1 MVGWSGFSTMSDSI
15 SHDASGK
22 INRVVFLLFV
32 SVFINYVDRSNLS
45 IAAPLLKEELGLSP
59 AQLGTLLSVFFW
71 TYGCMQIPAGW
82 LVDRFEVK
90 WVFAAGFFVW
100 SAATAVTGLLHG
112 FTAWIVIRVIL
123 GIGESIAFPSYSKV
137 FSSSFFGESRRG
149 IGNAAIMA
157 GLALGPAV
165 GMLVGGTVVGRFGWR
180 PFFLVLGLG
189 SLLWLVPWL
198 VWMPTGTTTPASAQ
212 ETKVGILDIFRE
224 RSAWGT
230 CLGQICVN
238 YVLYFLVAWIPF
250 YLVRARGLS
259 MNQMARVGGLIF
271 FLAAISA
278 IVGGKLSDRWIA
290 TGASATRVRKT
301 SLGAG
306 LTGLGVSLAVAAV
319 APDHLFVWALAPAGI
334 CMGIAGCHCWAVTQT
349 LAGPRCSGRWTGVQN
364 FLGNFGGAFAPAIT
378 GYILGRTGE
387 FYWPFFMAAIAAWL
401 GALSWVFAVGPIEP
415 VQWEKRIRRSHFR
428 SSASPATDVIPL

>member
-1 MVGWSGFSTMSDSI
+1 MSDSI
-15 SHDASGK
+15 THDASRR
-22 INRVVFLLFV
+22 INRVVFLLFI
-32 SVFINYVDRSNLS
+32 SVFINYIDRSNLS
-45 IAAPLLKEELGLSP
+45 IAAPLLKEELGLSA
-59 AQLGTLLSVFFW
+59 AQLGTLLSIFFW

-100 SAATAVTGLLHG
+100 SAATAVTGILHG
-112 FTAWIVIRVIL
+112 FTAWIVIRMIL
-123 GIGESIAFPSYSKV
+123 GIGESIAFPAYSKI
-137 FSSSFFGESRRG
+137 FSSSFFGESRRSVA
-149 IGNAAIMA
+149 NAAIMA
-157 GLALGPAV
+157 GLSLGPAI

-180 PFFLVLGLG
+180 PFFVVLGLG
-189 SLLWLVPWL
+189 SLLWLIPWL
-198 VWMPTGTTTPASAQ
+198 AWMPTGTTAPAPVH
-212 ETKVGILDIFRE
+212 ETRIGLLDIFRE

-238 YVLYFLVAWIPF
+238 YVLYFLVAWIPY

-278 IVGGKLSDRWIA
+278 IAGGKFSDRWIA
-290 TGASATRVRKT
+290 MGASATRVRKT
-301 SLGAG
+301 SLGLG

-319 APDHLFVWALAPAGI
+319 APDSLFVWALAPAGI
-334 CMGIAGCHCWAVTQT
+334 GLGLAGCHCWAVTQT
-349 LAGPRCSGRWTGVQN
+349 LAGPKCSGRWTGVQN

-378 GYILGRTGE
+378 GYILGRTGQ

-415 VQWEKRIRRSHFR
+415 VLWEKRIRRAPFGSG
-428 SSASPATDVIPL
+428 ASPATDVIPL